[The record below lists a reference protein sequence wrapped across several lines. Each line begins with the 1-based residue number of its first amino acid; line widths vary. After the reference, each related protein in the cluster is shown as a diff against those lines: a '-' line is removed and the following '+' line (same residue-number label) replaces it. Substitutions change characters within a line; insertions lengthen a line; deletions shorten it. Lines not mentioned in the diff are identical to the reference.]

1 MAIHFGSGEH
11 MNLKNALE
19 NAKTK
24 LHALQVRERLMLLGL
39 AVISVLAVAEAVW
52 VAPALQ
58 RAQQARQAL
67 VNQQTA
73 LERLQAEA
81 ALQATSSSSST
92 LSPRAQ
98 LASVNAQID
107 GVEREINTL
116 TPSQRDATTLRSV
129 LENFLQRHEGLS
141 LVRTS
146 TLAADAPPIFA
157 STSMVPVPADRRGL
171 ELTVAGPY
179 PELVRYVQ
187 SLERALPDLRW
198 GALVLSNQDS
208 TGTQLTLQVFVVG
221 GTP

>member
-1 MAIHFGSGEH
+1 
-11 MNLKNALE
+11 MNFKNALE
-19 NAKTK
+19 ASKIK

-39 AVISVLAVAEAVW
+39 AIISVLAVAETVW
-52 VAPALQ
+52 IAPTLQ

-98 LASVNAQID
+98 LTSVNAQID
-107 GVEREINTL
+107 GVAREINTL

-146 TLAADAPPIFA
+146 TLAADAAPIFA

>member
-1 MAIHFGSGEH
+1 
-11 MNLKNALE
+11 MNLKKVLE
-19 NAKTK
+19 N
-24 LHALQVRERLMLLGL
+24 LQIRVNALQVRERLMLSGL
-39 AVISVLAVAEAVW
+39 AIISVLAVAEALW
-52 VAPALQ
+52 IAPAHK
-58 RAQQARQAL
+58 RAEQAKQQLSA
-67 VNQQTA
+67 QQTA

-81 ALQATSSSSST
+81 ALQAASPTAAS
-92 LSPRAQ
+92 SPRAQ

-107 GVEREINTL
+107 GVEREINALMPT
-116 TPSQRDATTLRSV
+116 QRDATTLRSV
-129 LENFLQRHEGLS
+129 LETFLQRQEGLS

-157 STSMVPVPADRRGL
+157 STSPVAMPADRRGL

-187 SLERALPDLRW
+187 NLERALPDLRW

>member
-1 MAIHFGSGEH
+1 
-11 MNLKNALE
+11 MNFKNALE
-19 NAKTK
+19 AAKIK

-39 AVISVLAVAEAVW
+39 AIISVLAVAETVW
-52 VAPALQ
+52 IAPTLQ

-98 LASVNAQID
+98 LTSVNAQID
-107 GVEREINTL
+107 GVAREINTL

-146 TLAADAPPIFA
+146 TLAADAPPIF
-157 STSMVPVPADRRGL
+157 SSPSMVPVPADRRGL